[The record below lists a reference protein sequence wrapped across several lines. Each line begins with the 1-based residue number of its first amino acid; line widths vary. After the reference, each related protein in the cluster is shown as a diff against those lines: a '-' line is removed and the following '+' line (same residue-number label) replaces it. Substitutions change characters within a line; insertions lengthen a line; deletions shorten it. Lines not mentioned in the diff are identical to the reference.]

1 MDKLDISNLP
11 EELGDD
17 YLILVSNDKIDI
29 SNLDKLLNSTGV
41 ITGLV
46 NEYTSL
52 SESDDF
58 NSLLIRIDGD
68 SVVNKTKL
76 NRKITESI
84 YVCDPKNY
92 MEISN
97 THESSKESQGNF
109 DLSDR
114 SYGCN
119 EMKVLMRKDGE
130 LVKLIMVIPFAS
142 SMSVLEQI
150 AYTFNK
156 TFKLSCGAEVVR
168 NDINDDRLS
177 AISLSFSLPLDKLS
191 KIGRRNFDMMM
202 NSLLSILNLD
212 KYLSLEMLSSND
224 EIKSLLD

>member
-68 SVVNKTKL
+68 SVVNKAKL
-76 NRKITESI
+76 NRKITKSI

-92 MEISN
+92 MKISN
-97 THESSKESQGNF
+97 THESSKESQDNF

-119 EMKVLMRKDGE
+119 EMKVLMKKDGE

-156 TFKLSCGAEVVR
+156 TFKLSCGAEAVR
-168 NDINDDRLS
+168 NDIKDDKLS

-202 NSLLSILNLD
+202 NSLLSILNID

-224 EIKSLLD
+224 EVKSLLD